1 MEHSFRVLDFNVY
14 NENTNKDGSS
24 DEETTSEPNSQL
36 TDFCLDQQVE
46 YHFLFSPA
54 KVGVLQDA
62 FKRYGTDL
70 AGLVKLVQRTSGIG
84 YARDATA
91 IIAMGVKA
99 CGEQTNSAA
108 YGPGYSSM

>member
-1 MEHSFRVLDFNVY
+1 M
-14 NENTNKDGSS
+14 
-24 DEETTSEPNSQL
+24 
-36 TDFCLDQQVE
+36 
-46 YHFLFSPA
+46 
-54 KVGVLQDA
+54 LQDA

-84 YARDATA
+84 YVRDANA
-91 IIAMGVKA
+91 IIATGVKA